1 MRTTFT
7 RSLEELTERYRRK
20 ISSLPVMRG
29 MSPIDTSGIEI
40 RSDEQIRNALR
51 FIGMLHHFEV
61 NHWFSFVS
69 WTREAG
75 DPNKICI
82 VVEGEGPHFEAICQA
97 IAMDL

>member
-20 ISSLPVMRG
+20 ISSLPLAKG
-29 MSPIDTSGIEI
+29 MSPLDTSGIHI
-40 RSDEQIRNALR
+40 RSDVQIRDTLR

-69 WTREAG
+69 WSREAD

-82 VVEGEGPHFEAICQA
+82 VVEGEGPDFETTRRA
-97 IAMDL
+97 IADEL